1 MHNDS
6 LGFTLLS
13 QETGSERR
21 LIVKLEINHP
31 DYYDVI
37 NITSQDKI
45 ERLNTA
51 TLRSNIEAENTQKS
65 AIQLVANTIIKT
77 LNHKRLASS

>member
-13 QETGSERR
+13 QDTGSERR

-31 DYYDVI
+31 DYSHVI